1 MNRLWIN
8 LIIMSILYSMFN
20 GTLVSLND
28 VLPTIGKSTLDYV
41 IPLVANLAFFSGILE
56 VVLDN
61 GLLNKLQK
69 WFAPI
74 IDRLFPDL
82 INQKKAKSYIV
93 ANVLMNMLGLGSCAT
108 PSGLLAMQEMQKKN
122 NHTDTA
128 TRSMVTFLVLNTA
141 GVTLFNTTILS
152 LRAQFDSQAISS
164 FMPYAI
170 VVTIITC
177 CIALVIDRILNYGY
191 HK

>member
-41 IPLVANLAFFSGILE
+41 IPLV
-56 VVLDN
+56 
-61 GLLNKLQK
+61 
-69 WFAPI
+69 
-74 IDRLFPDL
+74 PDL
-82 INQKKAKSYIV
+82 TNQKKAKSYIV

-122 NHTDTA
+122 KHPDTA
-128 TRSMVTFLVLNTA
+128 SRSMVTFLVLNTA

-152 LRAQFDSQAISS
+152 LRAQFASQDISS
-164 FMPYAI
+164 FMPYSMI
-170 VVTIITC
+170 VTIISC

>member
-1 MNRLWIN
+1 MNRLWLN

-82 INQKKAKSYIV
+82 TNQKKAKSYIV

-122 NHTDTA
+122 NHPDTA

>member
-82 INQKKAKSYIV
+82 TNQKKAKSYIV

-122 NHTDTA
+122 NHPDTA

>member
-82 INQKKAKSYIV
+82 TNQKKAKSYIV

>member
-41 IPLVANLAFFSGILE
+41 VPLVANLAFFSGILE

-82 INQKKAKSYIV
+82 TNQKKAKSYIV

-177 CIALVIDRILNYGY
+177 CIALAIDRILNYGY
-191 HK
+191 RK

>member
-1 MNRLWIN
+1 MNRLWLN
-8 LIIMSILYSMFN
+8 LIIISILYSMFN

-28 VLPTIGKSTLDYV
+28 VLPSIGKSTLDYV

-56 VVLDN
+56 VVMDN
-61 GLLNKLQK
+61 GLLDKLQK
-69 WFAPI
+69 VIAPI
-74 IDRLFPDL
+74 INRLFPDL
-82 INQKKAKSYIV
+82 HNHNQAKSYIV

-108 PSGLLAMQEMQKKN
+108 PSGLLAMKEMQKTNK
-122 NHTDTA
+122 HPDTA

-152 LRAQFDSQAISS
+152 LRAQFASKDISS

-170 VVTIITC
+170 IVTIITC
-177 CIALVIDRILNYGY
+177 CIALVIDRIVNYGY